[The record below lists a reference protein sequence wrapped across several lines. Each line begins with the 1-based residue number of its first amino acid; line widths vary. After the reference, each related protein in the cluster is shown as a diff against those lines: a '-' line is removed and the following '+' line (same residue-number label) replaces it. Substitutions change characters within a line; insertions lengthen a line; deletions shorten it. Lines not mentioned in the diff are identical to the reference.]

1 MKEIFHTVNGSMLV
15 TDSRG
20 MPVPKPI
27 LVEASDPEPEVP
39 GEDRLLLRD
48 RVTGK
53 VYEIYVDAG
62 RLQMEVI

>member
-1 MKEIFHTVNGSMLV
+1 MKQISHTTNGSMLV

-20 MPVPKPI
+20 ILVPKPI
-27 LVEASDPEPEVP
+27 SVCVSDPEPEVP

-53 VYEIYVDAG
+53 VYEIFVDAG

>member
-27 LVEASDPEPEVP
+27 LVEASDPEPEAAAA
-39 GEDRLLLRD
+39 DQLLLRD
-48 RVTGK
+48 RATGE
-53 VYEIYVDAG
+53 VYKIFVDAG